1 MDRIAFISDIH
12 GNIDALDAVLQDID
26 RQCIE
31 VIYCLGDIVGYGA
44 APVECLELVRSRCSV
59 SVKGNHDQLATEQ
72 GIIQA
77 LERVSAP
84 IRYAREKLT
93 KNQITWLKNLPLVAE
108 IEEMSLVHSSLHE
121 PEEFHY
127 VLWKEDAR
135 LHFQH
140 QKTPFSFIGHS
151 HYPLIAIQAPTG
163 IFIDVPGAA
172 SISLDPNIRT
182 IINVG
187 SVGQP
192 RDNYP
197 RACYGYLDTKIN
209 SFTWRRVPYDIQRAQ
224 ERIKEAELPLDNALR
239 LALGR

>member
-1 MDRIAFISDIH
+1 MPRIAFISDIH
-12 GNIDALDAVLQDID
+12 ANIDALEAVLVDID
-26 RQCIE
+26 SQGADEIF
-31 VIYCLGDIVGYGA
+31 CLGDIVGYGA
-44 APVECLELVRSRCSV
+44 APSECLELVRSRCSV
-59 SVKGNHDQLATEQ
+59 TVMGNHDQMASEKGVIL
-72 GIIQA
+72 A

-93 KNQITWLKNLPLVAE
+93 KDQIKWLRDLPKVVEKEGLT
-108 IEEMSLVHSSLHE
+108 LVHSSLHE
-121 PEEFHY
+121 PEEFNY

-151 HYPLIAIQAPTG
+151 HSPLMAVQSQNG
-163 IFIDVPGAA
+163 ITLDVPGVA
-172 SISLDPNIRT
+172 SITLEPTVRT

-197 RACYGYLDTKIN
+197 RACYGMLDTESHN
-209 SFTWRRVPYDIQRAQ
+209 FTWKRVPYDIKRAQ
-224 ERIKEAELPLDNALR
+224 DRIKEAGLPWDNAAR
-239 LALGR
+239 LASGR

>member
-1 MDRIAFISDIH
+1 MPRIAFISDIH
-12 GNIDALDAVLQDID
+12 ANIDALEAVLVDID
-26 RQCIE
+26 SQGAAEIF
-31 VIYCLGDIVGYGA
+31 CLGDIVGYGA
-44 APVECLELVRSRCSV
+44 APSECLELVRSRCSV
-59 SVKGNHDQLATEQ
+59 TVIGNHDQMASEKGVIL
-72 GIIQA
+72 A

-93 KNQITWLKNLPLVAE
+93 KDQIKWLRDLPKVVENEGLT
-108 IEEMSLVHSSLHE
+108 LVHSSLHE
-121 PEEFHY
+121 PGEFNY

-151 HYPLIAIQAPTG
+151 HSPLMAVQSQNG
-163 IFIDVPGAA
+163 ITLDVPGVA
-172 SISLDPNIRT
+172 SITLEPTVRT

-197 RACYGYLDTKIN
+197 RACYGMLDTESHN
-209 SFTWRRVPYDIQRAQ
+209 FTWKRVPYDIKRAQ
-224 ERIKEAELPLDNALR
+224 DRIKEAGLPWDNAAR
-239 LALGR
+239 LASGR